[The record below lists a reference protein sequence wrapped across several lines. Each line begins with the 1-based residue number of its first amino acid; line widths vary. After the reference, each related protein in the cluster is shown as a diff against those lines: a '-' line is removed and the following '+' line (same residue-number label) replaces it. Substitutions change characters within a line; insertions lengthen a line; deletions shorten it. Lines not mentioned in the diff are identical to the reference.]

1 MAKISASD
9 AAKAWVDGLS
19 AATTKMQRGV
29 NSLTVSPT
37 ESAAKA
43 KTKMLQNLTTAVNS
57 GKWEAGL
64 RSVTLDQW
72 RQRYVEKGL
81 PRVATG
87 AAASQDKMQNFMTQL
102 LAYQDTALQSLQSMP
117 NNNKADSKARMNAW
131 FDKMA
136 QFSKK

>member
-1 MAKISASD
+1 MAKITASD

-19 AATTKMQRGV
+19 AATAKMQRGV
-29 NSLTVSPT
+29 NALTVSPT
-37 ESAAKA
+37 ESAAKM
-43 KTKMLQNLTTAVNS
+43 KNKMLQNLTTAVNS

-64 RSVTLDQW
+64 RAVTLDQW

-81 PRVATG
+81 PRVASG
-87 AAASQDKMQNFMTQL
+87 ASASQDKMTAFMQQL
-102 LAYQDTALQSLQSMP
+102 LAYQDTALQSLSAMP

-136 QFSKK
+136 AFTKK